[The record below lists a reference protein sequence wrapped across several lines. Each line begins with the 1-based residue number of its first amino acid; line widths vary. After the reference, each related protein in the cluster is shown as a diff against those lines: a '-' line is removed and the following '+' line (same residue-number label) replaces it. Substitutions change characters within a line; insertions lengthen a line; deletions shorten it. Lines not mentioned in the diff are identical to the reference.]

1 MAETVPTTI
10 DLLSECF
17 SLEAEHLAVLNLAC
31 LDANMEPG
39 EYMFRQGKLNPQI
52 VRGAVF
58 CQMYMHEKL
67 LTRSVALKAVKTLS
81 EKDIPIEEALT
92 LVGWD
97 HAYHENI
104 RQLRD
109 LLLASSLI
117 SARDNSQALA
127 TCVPYQ
133 LPYLSALV
141 QRNVVTME
149 TADYLLSMQEKVL
162 LSEVSFEEAVDLLSR
177 CKKPDGKVANPEAL
191 RKPVTREIETFKGSR
206 LGELLVA
213 STMITPLQLISAV
226 EEGRRRGKLT
236 GEVLVSQGSLTEG
249 DLKRVLNAQGRIEN
263 GSLSFAEAIGKL
275 DPKRALPPP

>member
-1 MAETVPTTI
+1 MPDAVPTTI

-31 LDANMEPG
+31 IEANMEPG

-67 LTRSVALKAVKTLS
+67 LTKSFALQAMKLLS

-92 LVGWD
+92 QVGWD
-97 HAYHENI
+97 HAYHDNI

-109 LLLASSLI
+109 LLLASGLI
-117 SARDNSQALA
+117 TDKDRSHALS
-127 TCVPYQ
+127 TCLPYQ
-133 LPYLSALV
+133 LPFLSALV
-141 QRNVVTME
+141 QRNVITTD
-149 TADYLLSMQEKVL
+149 TADYVLSMQEKVL
-162 LSEVSFEEAVDLLSR
+162 LNEMSFEEAVDLLSR
-177 CKKPDGKVANPEAL
+177 CKKPDGKVAKPEAL

-213 STMITPLQLISAV
+213 STIITPLQLISAI
-226 EEGRRRGKLT
+226 EEGRRKGKLT

-263 GSLSFAEAIGKL
+263 GTLSFADAVGKL
-275 DPKRALPPP
+275 DPKRVLPPP

>member
-31 LDANMEPG
+31 LEANMEPG

-67 LTRSVALKAVKTLS
+67 LTRAIALRAVKTLS

>member
-1 MAETVPTTI
+1 MPDAVPTTI

-31 LDANMEPG
+31 IEANMEPG
-39 EYMFRQGKLNPQI
+39 EYMYRQGKLNPQI

-67 LTRSVALKAVKTLS
+67 LTKPIALAAMKILG
-81 EKDIPIEEALT
+81 EQNIPIEQALT
-92 LVGWD
+92 SVGWD

-109 LLLASSLI
+109 LLLPSDLVSDKQKTL
-117 SARDNSQALA
+117 ALA
-127 TCVPYQ
+127 TCLPYQ
-133 LPYLSALV
+133 LPFLSALV
-141 QRNVVTME
+141 QRNVI
-149 TADYLLSMQEKVL
+149 TADVADYVLSIQEKVL
-162 LSEVSFEEAVDLLSR
+162 LNDMSYEEAIDLLSR
-177 CKKPDGKVANPEAL
+177 CKKPDGKVAKPEAL

-213 STMITPLQLISAV
+213 STIVTPLQLISAI
-226 EEGRRRGKLT
+226 EEGRRKGKLT
-236 GEVLVSQGSLTEG
+236 GEVLISQGSLTEV

-263 GSLSFAEAIGKL
+263 GTLSFADAVGKL
-275 DPKRALPPP
+275 DPKRVLPPP